1 LGSRLVWSQTAFF
14 SVKPV
19 SKNAGKSTIGLWI
32 VACEYRIP
40 TFRNPNHVRQPMGRK
55 DSIQTV
61 ILTSR
66 RLDLILY
73 EAAQN
78 FEVFSN
84 IQK

>member
-1 LGSRLVWSQTAFF
+1 MRESQQLLFGLRLVSKEFQHPAIQTRIVQNFGRFF
-14 SVKPV
+14 HQI
-19 SKNAGKSTIGLWI
+19 NA
-32 VACEYRIP
+32 
-40 TFRNPNHVRQPMGRK
+40 RQPIGRK

-66 RLDLILY
+66 RLDSILY